1 MPSLPPIF
9 LLVFIVACAPSRR
22 ASCEP
27 DEVCVSDAIVSAC
40 FEDLASRDGELRELR
55 ALASKG
61 LRCIAESE
69 HHSYLLRVTDR
80 PDCARCVEQQTCFA
94 IGFDHACRPD
104 CLREPDGG

>member
-94 IGFDHACRPD
+94 IGCDHACRPD